1 MIELVIIF
9 IVKIILSYHYIM
21 HFCGERL
28 LEIREIGLNEYWDLW
43 YPPVSRNCLGNMKK
57 DNIKSSTSKKPPS
70 LSLKN
75 LTGAFIILFVGIG
88 LSLCAFIYELISAS
102 KLISGSRDE
111 IPRVKKNQNISNEG
125 VATDDKLNSELRDFR
140 AHALKSSVRPPQFD
154 SNLSEESVRP
164 VEETN
169 MNPTP
174 RESNST
180 AESVHPVEEIQM
192 NPTPRESNLPAESG
206 ECRTFVP

>member
-102 KLISGSRDE
+102 ELISGSRDE

-164 VEETN
+164 VEEIN
-169 MNPTP
+169 
-174 RESNST
+174 
-180 AESVHPVEEIQM
+180 M